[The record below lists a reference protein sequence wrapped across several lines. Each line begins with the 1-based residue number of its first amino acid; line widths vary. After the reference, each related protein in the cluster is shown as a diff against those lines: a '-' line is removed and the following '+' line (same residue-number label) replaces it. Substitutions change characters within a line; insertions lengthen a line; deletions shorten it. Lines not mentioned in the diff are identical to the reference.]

1 MQKQSRESNPWHRVG
16 KTFLT
21 LWAAGSRQNLGRCL
35 HTAFPSKA
43 DTTSV
48 CQGALYSKGSTLYS
62 PYCFHYKGQVNL
74 IHSSNAWMVTLNNE
88 TLWTTQK
95 NTKTKRKPL
104 NSAQNV
110 QLSLL
115 PFKIEIQHQL
125 ALFFVTFC
133 TVMDRIKIFAWLNL
147 RGLSQVLQMRV
158 PGGGFQFGTEK
169 SNILNTLALLCY
181 FTVM

>member
-1 MQKQSRESNPWHRVG
+1 MQKQSRESNPVG

-21 LWAAGSRQNLGRCL
+21 LWAAGSHQNLGRCL

-62 PYCFHYKGQVNL
+62 PYCFNYKGQVNL
-74 IHSSNAWMVTLNNE
+74 IHSSNAWLVTLNNE

-133 TVMDRIKIFAWLNL
+133 TVMDRIKIFAGL

-158 PGGGFQFGTEK
+158 LGGGFQFGTEK

-181 FTVM
+181 VTMM

>member
-1 MQKQSRESNPWHRVG
+1 MQKQSRESNPVG

-21 LWAAGSRQNLGRCL
+21 LWAAGSHQNLGRCL

-62 PYCFHYKGQVNL
+62 PYCFNYKGQVNL

-125 ALFFVTFC
+125 ALFFVTSC
-133 TVMDRIKIFAWLNL
+133 TVIKIFAWLNL
-147 RGLSQVLQMRV
+147 RRLSQVLQMGV
-158 PGGGFQFGTEK
+158 PGDGFQFGTEK

-181 FTVM
+181 VTVM

>member
-1 MQKQSRESNPWHRVG
+1 MQKQSRESNPVG

-21 LWAAGSRQNLGRCL
+21 LWPAGSHQNLGRCL

-62 PYCFHYKGQVNL
+62 PYCFNYKGQVNL
-74 IHSSNAWMVTLNNE
+74 IHSSNAWLVTLNNE

-115 PFKIEIQHQL
+115 PFKIEKQHQL
-125 ALFFVTFC
+125 ALFFVTSC
-133 TVMDRIKIFAWLNL
+133 TVIKIFAWLNL
-147 RGLSQVLQMRV
+147 RGLSQGL
-158 PGGGFQFGTEK
+158 
-169 SNILNTLALLCY
+169 
-181 FTVM
+181 

>member
-1 MQKQSRESNPWHRVG
+1 MQKQSRESNPVG

-21 LWAAGSRQNLGRCL
+21 LWAAGAHQNLGRCL

-62 PYCFHYKGQVNL
+62 PYCFNYKGQVNL
-74 IHSSNAWMVTLNNE
+74 IHSSNAWLVTLNNE

-110 QLSLL
+110 QPSLL

-133 TVMDRIKIFAWLNL
+133 TVMDRIKIFAGL

-181 FTVM
+181 VTVM